1 LVGDDKALVWN
12 EDHTIA
18 TWAGAL
24 DLSGTK
30 QFTVVKKNQV
40 GENLLVYDHDFYTET
55 QTFDGDYVYG
65 MFTLDLTKMTGTW
78 GYVELAFADDAEN
91 NSSIISENNDRVAN
105 VTLNRP
111 ILANNT
117 WYTLCLPFDM
127 DADKVIEVF
136 GASTIATLTGSED
149 RGSLIHLNFDYVD
162 AIEAGKPYM
171 IKVSNS
177 FASGT
182 QIEGVTIKN
191 VGPTKV
197 GDTQM
202 EFVGTYNKIMLT
214 GENKRYVSANNTLY
228 SPNPDG
234 GSKIGAFRCYFTIPE
249 DSSAGAPGR
258 QAVIV
263 FGPQTA
269 TGCDNVATPEMPS
282 KIMLNGVLYILRDG
296 KTYNAQGLLI
306 E

>member
-1 LVGDDKALVWN
+1 VIEGSLNDDTYTQITSYNGN
-12 EDHTIA
+12 EYNTRVRQVLEITGEQATIPYRYIRVRA
-18 TWAGAL
+18 
-24 DLSGTK
+24 
-30 QFTVVKKNQV
+30 N
-40 GENLLVYDHDFYTET
+40 T
-55 QTFDGDYVYG
+55 QTNFMSFYEFEVYASEEIALLSFGD
-65 MFTLDLTKMTGTW
+65 L
-78 GYVELAFADDAEN
+78 AEN
-91 NSSIISENNDRVAN
+91 NSDLIAAHHGETSN
-105 VTLNRP
+105 VVLNRP
-111 ILANNT
+111 ITANNT

-149 RGSLIHLNFDYVD
+149 RGSLIHLNFNYVD

-197 GDTQM
+197 GDSQM

-249 DSSAGAPGR
+249 GSSAPGR

-269 TGCDNVATPEMPS
+269 TGCENIATPEMPS